1 MWAEGALPDAARP
14 GDGGPVRDV
23 RDEDRPVGRLTV
35 FVGVPPSGGAGLAPP
50 VRPVAPPWYIHR
62 SRNTIP
68 PESTVSHSGVRYH
81 VAAPRSRGK
90 PLAAARWSERR
101 GHTAAPRWGRGPC
114 PGPTGAGRPS

>member
-50 VRPVAPPWYIHR
+50 ARGPALVHSPQPQYD
-62 SRNTIP
+62 
-68 PESTVSHSGVRYH
+68 HSGEHRLTLRGSLPCRCTPIPRQATCRRAMVR
-81 VAAPRSRGK
+81 
-90 PLAAARWSERR
+90 
-101 GHTAAPRWGRGPC
+101 T
-114 PGPTGAGRPS
+114 TRPH